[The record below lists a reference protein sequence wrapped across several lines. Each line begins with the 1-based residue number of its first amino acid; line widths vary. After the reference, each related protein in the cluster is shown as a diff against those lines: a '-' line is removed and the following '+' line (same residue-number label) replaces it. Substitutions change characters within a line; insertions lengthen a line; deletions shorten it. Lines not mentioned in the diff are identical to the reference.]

1 MLAAEVSSWN
11 EIIDSKLHGWWIR
24 GIRLLPNILLAIL
37 VIILFF
43 LLANF
48 LKKLV
53 DRFILRISRKRSVG
67 MLLPEIIRTL
77 VMVFGIYIA
86 LNVLSLDKIAVSL
99 LAGAG
104 IVGLTL
110 AFAFQDLT
118 SNFISGIYIDFNKP
132 FDIGDT
138 IRSGDITGEVKEIG
152 LRSTIIQT
160 IDGLHIMVPNK
171 NIFQNPI
178 TNYSREEKK
187 QITILFALPIQD
199 HLDKIEKIITAAV
212 QSVPG
217 VDADEPVSL
226 YFTDIDQN
234 NLKVSV
240 VLWCT
245 ENELYEMMRV
255 KHRAILALLGALE
268 DHGIQRLK

>member
-1 MLAAEVSSWN
+1 M
-11 EIIDSKLHGWWIR
+11 
-24 GIRLLPNILLAIL
+24 PNILLAIL

-48 LKKLV
+48 LKKLI